1 MLQLLLLSGL
11 AGAMIPLGGWLARQE
26 HIRPDWLRTDFRHAV
41 IAFGGGALLSAVV
54 FVLIPEGQAHVGP
67 VAVIGWIA
75 AGAILMSLVDRQLE
89 RSGTS
94 QAQLVA
100 MLADF
105 IPEALALGAVFANG
119 GNAAVLLALMIGLQN
134 LPEGFNAYREQLQT
148 GATADTVLRR
158 FALLGLLGPVA
169 ALAGFALLADLP
181 RLTATI
187 MLAAAGAILYLV
199 FQDIAPEAKVKNS
212 FGPALGAVAGFLL
225 GLGGHLLI
233 G

>member
-1 MLQLLLLSGL
+1 MLQLVLFSGL

-26 HIRPDWLRTDFRHAV
+26 NIRSDWLRTDFRHAV

-54 FVLIPEGQAHVGP
+54 FVLIPEGQEHLGP
-67 VAVIGWIA
+67 LAVIGWIA
-75 AGAILMSLVDRQLE
+75 AGAVVMSLIDRQLE
-89 RSGTS
+89 RSGS
-94 QAQLVA
+94 SRAQLVA

-119 GNAAVLLALMIGLQN
+119 GSTAVLLALMIGLQN

-148 GATADTVLRR
+148 GATGHTILRR
-158 FALLGLLGPVA
+158 FVLLGLIGPAA
-169 ALAGFALLADLP
+169 ALAGYFLLAGWP
-181 RLTATI
+181 ELTATI

-199 FQDIAPEAKVKNS
+199 FQDIAPEAKVKNR